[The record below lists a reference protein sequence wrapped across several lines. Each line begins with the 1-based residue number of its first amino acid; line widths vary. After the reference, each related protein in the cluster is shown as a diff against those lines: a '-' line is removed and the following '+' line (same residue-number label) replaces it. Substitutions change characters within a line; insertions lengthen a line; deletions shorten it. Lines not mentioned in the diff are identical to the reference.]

1 MPELPEVE
9 TIRRGLERHLPRR
22 GIERVVV
29 RNPRLRW
36 PVAEAIHD
44 LPGQTIGK
52 IGRRGKYLLFYMTRG
67 TMIAHLGMS
76 GSLRLVSATTPPEK
90 HDHVDFV
97 FAGGASQGG
106 DCLRFRDPRRFG
118 AILWTEEAPLTHARL
133 AALGPEPLEDGFSGA
148 WLFKVSRNR
157 RVAIKCLLMDG
168 GIVAGLGNIYVNEAL
183 FRARILPSRPARGL
197 SLADCDVLAK
207 SIRETLREAI
217 DSGGTTL
224 RDFFGS
230 DGKPGYFR
238 QRLRVYGRAGKPCPR
253 CGHGLE
259 KRLECQRSSFFCA
272 HCQE

>member
-44 LPGQTIGK
+44 LPGQAVQR

-67 TMIAHLGMS
+67 TMIMHLGMS
-76 GSLRLVSATTPPEK
+76 GSLRLVSAVTPPEK

-97 FAGGASQGG
+97 FAGGVLQGG

-183 FRARILPSRPARGL
+183 FRAGILPSRPARGL

-238 QRLRVYGRAGKPCPR
+238 QRLRVYGRAGKPCPQ
-253 CGHGLE
+253 CGHGVE
-259 KRLECQRSSFFCA
+259 KGLECQRSSFFCA